1 MWEQLKNTVWTWLTT
16 AGIDLIIALAVLI
29 IGVILIKIAAKIII
43 KLLSKTKMPKAS
55 YKFIVR
61 VIKFVLYL
69 LLLLVVCQ
77 MIGIPTTAFV
87 AISTA
92 ASLAISLSLQ
102 DSISNLANGVVIIST
117 QPFKE
122 GDFISVNGLEG
133 TVKEIRMLHTIITT
147 VDNKQVSIPNSTIV
161 QNELTDYSA
170 NPTRKVIFNF
180 SVDYA
185 TDIEK
190 AKQIIL
196 NVIKNCDKAL
206 LEPEPF
212 CALKTMDSSSLGIVA
227 NCWCLTQDYWS
238 VYYEVM
244 DNVFNEFKREGIN
257 IPFNQLEV
265 RLRDDTVVM
274 PYKKDAITPRNPDAP
289 VKYVEP
295 TQDTFI
301 KVVGKLTHKKKN
313 KKTLED
319 QIEEQPQEQTE
330 TNQEQ
335 TNTNQ
340 QIEPVPQNKTDKK

>member
-1 MWEQLKNTVWTWLTT
+1 MWEQIKTAITTWLST
-16 AGIDLIIALAVLI
+16 AGINLVIAIAVLI
-29 IGVILIKIAAKIII
+29 AGIVLIKITAKIMI
-43 KLLSKTKMPKAS
+43 KCLSKTKMPKAS

-122 GDFISVNGLEG
+122 GDFIAVNGVEG

-147 VDNKQVSIPNSTIV
+147 VDNKQISIPNSIIV
-161 QNELTDYSA
+161 QNELIDYSA

-196 NVIKNCDKAL
+196 NVIQNCDKAL

-212 CALKTMDSSSLGIVA
+212 CALKTMDASSLGIVA
-227 NCWCLTQDYWS
+227 NCWCLTDDYWT
-238 VYYEVM
+238 VYYEIT
-244 DNVFNEFKREGIN
+244 DKVFNEFKREGIN

-265 RLRDDTVVM
+265 RLRDDQVVM
-274 PYKKDAITPRNPDAP
+274 PYKENAVTPRDENAP
-289 VKYVEP
+289 TKYEP
-295 TQDTFI
+295 PVQEKFI
-301 KVVGKLTHKKKN
+301 DVVGKLAHKRKKQA
-313 KKTLED
+313 K
-319 QIEEQPQEQTE
+319 QEQVEDTKSDDNLEQVEKPLPKQTE
-330 TNQEQ
+330 E
-335 TNTNQ
+335 
-340 QIEPVPQNKTDKK
+340 K

>member
-16 AGIDLIIALAVLI
+16 AGIDIIIALAVLI
-29 IGVILIKIAAKIII
+29 IGIILIKIAAKIII
-43 KLLSKTKMPKAS
+43 KLLAKTKMPKAS

-122 GDFISVNGLEG
+122 GDYISVNGIEG
-133 TVKEIRMLHTIITT
+133 TVKEIRMLHTIVTT
-147 VDNKQVSIPNSTIV
+147 IDNKQVSIPNSIIV
-161 QNELTDYSA
+161 QNELTDYST
-170 NPTRKVIFNF
+170 NPTRKVIFDF

-227 NCWCLTQDYWS
+227 NCWCLTQDYWT
-238 VYYEVM
+238 VYYEII

-265 RLRDDTVVM
+265 RLRDDNVVM
-274 PYKKDAITPRNPDAP
+274 PYKTDAITPRSADAP
-289 VKYVEP
+289 IKYIEP
-295 TQDTFI
+295 PQESFI
-301 KVVGKLTHKKKN
+301 KVVEKLTHKKKN
-313 KKTLED
+313 KKEL
-319 QIEEQPQEQTE
+319 IEQTE
-330 TNQEQ
+330 NQKQEDNTTDQEQ
-335 TNTNQ
+335 EVLSEQ
-340 QIEPVPQNKTDKK
+340 VEPVAAKQKDKK